1 MTDELDIHRASD
13 SERIAAYR
21 NVHEVWGG
29 AFSIDEHVSRRLA
42 SVQHNRATWYV
53 GCLNGRVVTSLGC
66 FPLQFRIRGVTQPG
80 IAIGAVHTVSEFR
93 GRGFAPQLIER
104 VEGDQ
109 RQQGVAMSLLYSDIA
124 PAYYERLGYLVW
136 PSWEA
141 KLETASA
148 FAAARELVQSSPKFG
163 FEKIS
168 RFKKR
173 RMLTMLYDNHHASME
188 VSIARDEAYWEYL
201 LAKQPND
208 EFHLLNDP
216 SGDPAAFVRLQAES
230 KRLLIRDFALVTNDD
245 ANWSAWLAQIVCMAA
260 DRNLPTVGGW
270 LPNLPELPSF
280 AKPIC
285 RKQEITMLKSLDATL
300 VIDDA
305 VRDAAQYFVEIDH
318 V

>member
-1 MTDELDIHRASD
+1 MTDELDIHRATD

-53 GCLNGRVVTSLGC
+53 GCVDGRVVTSLGC
-66 FPLQFRIRGVTQPG
+66 FPLQFCIRGETQPG

-93 GRGFAPQLIER
+93 GRGFAPQLIES
-104 VEGDQ
+104 VERDQ
-109 RQQGVAMSLLYSDIA
+109 RQQGVTMSLLYSDI
-124 PAYYERLGYLVW
+124 PPKYYERLGYLVC

-141 KLETASA
+141 KIETASA
-148 FAAARELVQSSPKFG
+148 FAAARELLQSSPECG
-163 FEKIS
+163 FEKVS

-173 RMLTMLYDNHHASME
+173 PTLATLYDNHHAAIE
-188 VSIARDEAYWEYL
+188 VSIARDAAYWEYL
-201 LAKQPND
+201 LAKQPDD
-208 EFHLLNDP
+208 EYYLMNEP
-216 SGDPAAFVRLQAES
+216 SGDAVAYVRLRADSE
-230 KRLLIRDFALVTNDD
+230 RLLVRDFAVTGND
-245 ANWSAWLAQIVCMAA
+245 NWNLLFSHIVCNAA

-270 LPNLPELPSF
+270 LPNLPALSSF
-280 AKPIC
+280 AKLSC
-285 RKQEITMLKSLDATL
+285 REQEITMLKSLDISL

-305 VRDAAQYFVEIDH
+305 IRDAAQHFVEIDH